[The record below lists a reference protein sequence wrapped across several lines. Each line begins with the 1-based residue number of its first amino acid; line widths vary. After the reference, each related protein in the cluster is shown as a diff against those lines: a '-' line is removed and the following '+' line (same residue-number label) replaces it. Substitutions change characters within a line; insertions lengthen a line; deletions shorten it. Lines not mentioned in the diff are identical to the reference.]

1 MGAVTDAITN
11 ELVKLKA
18 DDTAPGLGELALS
31 LARAIDETDAPTA
44 IAVAGRELRAV
55 MADLRKLAPVGEEGD
70 TVDDIATQ
78 RAKRRAAAQEQA
90 AGG

>member
-1 MGAVTDAITN
+1 MGAVTDATEA
-11 ELVKLKA
+11 ELVKLHA
-18 DDTAPGLGELALS
+18 DQTAPGLGELALS
-31 LARAIDETDAPTA
+31 LARAIDGTDAPTA

-70 TVDDIATQ
+70 SVDDIAAQ
-78 RAKRRAAAQEQA
+78 RAKRRAAAREQA

>member
-1 MGAVTDAITN
+1 MGAVTDAITT

-18 DDTAPGLGELALS
+18 DNTAPGLGELALS
-31 LARAIDETDAPTA
+31 LARAIDESDAPTA

-70 TVDDIATQ
+70 TVDDIAAQ
-78 RAKRRAAAQEQA
+78 REKRRATAREQA